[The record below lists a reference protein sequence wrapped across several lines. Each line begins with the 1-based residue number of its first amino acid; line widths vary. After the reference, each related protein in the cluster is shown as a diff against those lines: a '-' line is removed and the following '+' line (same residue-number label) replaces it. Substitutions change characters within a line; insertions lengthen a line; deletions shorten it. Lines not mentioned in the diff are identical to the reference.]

1 MRFPWVRSLRRVLTV
16 LCHLFQLIS
25 RPTNPLQLV
34 GTKLNSRAVDVEG
47 SLQLATCNLQLAARN
62 GFFGLI
68 FCSLDCLLNI
78 PTKGMCPPAHGMQFV
93 VATVGGRDSNEQQ
106 L

>member
-68 FCSLDCLLNI
+68 FCSLDCLLNTYKRHVSARTWNAI
-78 PTKGMCPPAHGMQFV
+78 CGCHRWGQ
-93 VATVGGRDSNEQQ
+93 GQQ
-106 L
+106 